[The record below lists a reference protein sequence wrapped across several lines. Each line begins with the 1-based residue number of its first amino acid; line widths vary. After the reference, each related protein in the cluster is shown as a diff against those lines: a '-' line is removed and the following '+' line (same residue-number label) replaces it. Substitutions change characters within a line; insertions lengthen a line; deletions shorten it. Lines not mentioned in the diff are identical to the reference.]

1 MKTYFPYGPPIGHV
15 KLPDELVKDFNK
27 GCDDIIK
34 DKNLSKSEDWSH
46 QLVGQVE
53 QELLIPKPVINKW
66 GKWLGREVRTYL
78 FEYLNQ
84 FQIPEQSIYKASEEQ
99 TLRAVNNSQINVK
112 SAWYVRSFA
121 GDYTPMHTHTDCEL
135 TCVGFLKVPDLS
147 KERNKAG
154 DSGEQFKDYSP
165 GGSLEILNSSGS
177 THSHLESDVIGFA
190 PKVGNWYLFP
200 ADLRHLVY
208 PFKGDGERRSFSIN
222 MNSSIFGHGTN

>member
-78 FEYLNQ
+78 F
-84 FQIPEQSIYKASEEQ
+84 
-99 TLRAVNNSQINVK
+99 
-112 SAWYVRSFA
+112 
-121 GDYTPMHTHTDCEL
+121 
-135 TCVGFLKVPDLS
+135 
-147 KERNKAG
+147 
-154 DSGEQFKDYSP
+154 
-165 GGSLEILNSSGS
+165 
-177 THSHLESDVIGFA
+177 
-190 PKVGNWYLFP
+190 
-200 ADLRHLVY
+200 
-208 PFKGDGERRSFSIN
+208 
-222 MNSSIFGHGTN
+222 